1 MKYLV
6 TIPSGYLNRVNQMLY
21 NADMSKTHTT
31 LGIGGQHKI
40 EIHRVDLDEVER
52 VFKKMCLP
60 FKYSQ
65 K

>member
-21 NADMSKTHTT
+21 NADMCKTHTT
-31 LGIGGQHKI
+31 LGIGGRHLI
-40 EIHRVDLDEVER
+40 EIHRVDLDEVEK